1 MLASNRSFA
10 SSTAASLLPEP
21 LLDLERPLDL
31 DLVLDLE
38 GDLDRLLLLPEG
50 DLDRDLECSPEEELS
65 SLNLD
70 PVSSPSSI
78 LYTE

>member
-1 MLASNRSFA
+1 MLASSRSFA
-10 SSTAASLLPEP
+10 SSTAASLPPKP
-21 LLDLERPLDL
+21 LLDMEHLLDL

-38 GDLDRLLLLPEG
+38 GDLEQLLLLPEG
-50 DLDRDLECSPEEELS
+50 DLDQDLECSPAEELNF
-65 SLNLD
+65 LNLD